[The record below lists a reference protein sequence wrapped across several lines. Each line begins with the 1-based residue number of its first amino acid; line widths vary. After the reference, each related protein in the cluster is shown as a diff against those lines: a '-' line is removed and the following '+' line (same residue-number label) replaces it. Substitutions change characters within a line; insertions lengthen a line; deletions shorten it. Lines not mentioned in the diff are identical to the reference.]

1 MDSPRIVMAPAPQKS
16 AGDKTAPFMLNRV
29 NINGGVFEF
38 SADDYRMELLNV
50 DLKSYKVKEQLYYSL
65 KSPHLKIIFP
75 FSKELVRIE
84 GDMSAT
90 ISQQGQ
96 RIQVHRFTWNTAD
109 FQLTGTGR
117 TSPGGGFKFDIGFR
131 GSAFQ
136 VLEPLLGTLSTRGM
150 AYANAEV
157 ASGADGE
164 LSINGRFRF
173 PEMEVN
179 RENFRAVRGNAQW
192 NSRSKRILVNLSTE
206 DNGFRG
212 RLAVTNRDGMVQL
225 RLADFAGVKLAR
237 IIEIY
242 DSVPLSGHVI
252 AGEIR
257 IKGSKYSG
265 HVQVDRLP
273 IPLADFNPRGPIRFT
288 YDGRKKYA
296 TFQSSGLETD
306 FGSMSLQGESDGRR
320 NQLRL
325 TARGTLSDFS
335 RAEKYLAFYTGIS
348 LKPWKIAGGQ
358 GRFDIDLNKAGKRLD
373 FVSHLKVDN
382 TRANGIPIQTLT
394 GIINGKNQTVTGR
407 FNFSDPGLQGAA
419 EFVSD
424 ADHLEIRFPRVDG
437 SVARIFRILDLDID
451 LEGDGSGTCVY
462 NLKKRANLPLISGTF
477 TSPQLKFSGI
487 PFTDLSGNFQ
497 TDTERLELTDLAYLF
512 MKGKGRTDLTIDTT
526 RREYALEG
534 SCTGINLERLTG
546 DLFGHA
552 NVKFSG
558 SGAFLNDPIN
568 VAFSATDVY
577 LSQQRSGTLQGT
589 AAIHT
594 DFSDFSLKADGK
606 IIRMETSSDLSLEL
620 SLQKDRMQGN
630 FRIQLQDL
638 NFVIPWKH
646 NRGQMDISGQIAK
659 SPSGKTDI
667 RGIVRFDGTVLSI
680 PNFPHALEDFRGF
693 LTFDNGAFSLQSFRA
708 TMGGGPVEGNGMLT
722 LKQGGIQDL
731 FFSLSGRNMTLYPI
745 DRTVFTMDA
754 DLTLKKRD
762 RKLLVQ
768 GNLNFRDS
776 VWEREVDEGLSFY
789 TDPETDTEGSGF
801 FKLLDFD
808 LKLTGK
814 DNIRL
819 HNSFGDIMGTLNLH
833 LTGNSDFPRLEG
845 TLESRRGTIFFS
857 DHKFNLIKGRVTFNN
872 RFVIDPM
879 INLESETFIKN
890 YRIRFNIKGVSSR
903 LQPEFQSSPPLPQQ
917 DILAL
922 LSLGELFKR
931 PTSTEM
937 SSQIGTTGLI
947 TSQLTEEIQKRARN
961 LGFDLVMK
969 IDPVIAGTAREGTSR
984 LTVGTSIARN
994 LLIVYSTNI
1003 SSLRQEIYYLQYQL
1017 SPAISLI
1024 GMRNQE
1030 GNFSIDI
1037 RYRRRRY

>member
-1 MDSPRIVMAPAPQKS
+1 
-16 AGDKTAPFMLNRV
+16 MLNRV

-38 SADDYRMELLNV
+38 SAGNYRVELLNV
-50 DLKSYKVKEQLYYSL
+50 DLKSYKVEEQLYYSL
-65 KSPHLKIIFP
+65 KSPHMKIIFP
-75 FSKELVRIE
+75 FSNELVRVE
-84 GDMSAT
+84 GDVSAT

-96 RIQVHRFTWNTAD
+96 RIQVHRFAWNTAD
-109 FQLTGTGR
+109 FQLTGNGR
-117 TSPGGGFKFDIGFR
+117 SFSNGEARFNIGFR

-136 VLEPLLGTLSTRGM
+136 VLEPLLGALSTRGM

-157 ASGADGE
+157 ASGPDGA

-179 RENFRAVRGNAQW
+179 HESFRAVRGTAQW
-192 NSRSKRILVNLSTE
+192 NSKNKRILVNLSAE
-206 DNGFRG
+206 ENGLRG
-212 RLAVTNRDGMVQL
+212 QLFVTNRPGGVFLNL
-225 RLADFAGVKLAR
+225 RDFAGAKLAR
-237 IIEIY
+237 LIEIY
-242 DSVPLSGHVI
+242 DSVPLSGRVTG
-252 AGEIR
+252 AEILIR
-257 IKGSKYSG
+257 KRMYSG
-265 HVQVDRLP
+265 YVEMDKWPAPVEG
-273 IPLADFNPRGPIRFT
+273 FNARGPIRFT
-288 YDGRKKYA
+288 YDGKLKSA
-296 TFQSSGLETD
+296 TFRSSGLETE
-306 FGSMSLQGESDGRR
+306 FGSMALEGETDGRQNR
-320 NQLRL
+320 LRL
-325 TARGTLSDFS
+325 TVRGRLADFS

-348 LKPWKIAGGQ
+348 LKPWKIRGGR
-358 GRFDIDLNKAGKRLD
+358 GDFDLGLNKAGKRLD
-373 FVSHLKVDN
+373 FTSNLKVEN
-382 TRANGIPIQTLT
+382 MRANGVPVQTLT
-394 GIINGKNQTVTGR
+394 GIINGKNQTVNGR
-407 FNFSDPGLQGAA
+407 FNFSDPGLQGGA
-419 EFVSD
+419 EFVSN
-424 ADHLEIRFPRVDG
+424 AGQLEILFPRFTG
-437 SVARIFRILDLDID
+437 SVGKIFRVLDLDID
-451 LEGDGSGTCVY
+451 LEGDGSGTCLY
-462 NLKKRANLPLISGTF
+462 SLKKGADLPRISGDF
-477 TSPQLKFSGI
+477 TSPQLNLNGI
-487 PFTDLSGNFQ
+487 PFTDISGAFQ
-497 TDTERLELTDLAYLF
+497 TDTERLELTDLAYTF
-512 MKGKGRTDLTIDTT
+512 MDGNGNADLTLDYK
-526 RREYALEG
+526 RSKYAVTG
-534 SCTGINLERLTG
+534 SCDGIRMEHLTG
-546 DLFGHA
+546 DLFGNA
-552 NVKFSG
+552 KVEFSG
-558 SGAFLNDPIN
+558 SGMFLKDPIT

-577 LSQQRSGTLQGT
+577 LSQPRSGTLQGT

-594 DFSDFSLKADGK
+594 DFSDFSVKAEGK
-606 IIRMETSSDLSLEL
+606 LTRIETSSILNLDLSLQNNRLE
-620 SLQKDRMQGN
+620 GN
-630 FRIQLQDL
+630 FRVQLQDL

-646 NRGQMDISGQIAK
+646 NRGRMDISGQIAK
-659 SPSGKTDI
+659 APSGQTDI
-667 RGIVRFDGTVLSI
+667 RGIVRFNGTVLSI
-680 PNFPHALEDFRGF
+680 PNFSHALEDFQGF
-693 LTFDNGAFSLQSFRA
+693 LTFDNGVFSLKSFRA
-708 TMGGGPVEGNGMLT
+708 TMGGGPVEGNGALT

-754 DLTLKKRD
+754 DLTLRQRD

-776 VWEREVDEGLSFY
+776 VWEREVDEGVSFY
-789 TDPETDTEGSGF
+789 TDPEADSAGSGLL
-801 FKLLDFD
+801 KLLDFD

-814 DNIRL
+814 DNIRM
-819 HNSFGDIMGTLNLH
+819 HNSFGDITGTLNLH
-833 LTGNSDFPRLEG
+833 LTGTPDFPRLEG
-845 TLESRRGTIFFS
+845 TLESRQGTIFFS
-857 DHKFNLIKGRVTFNN
+857 DQKFNLLKGRVTFNN

-903 LQPEFQSSPPLPQQ
+903 LQPEFQSSPPLSQQ

-947 TSQLTEEIQKRARN
+947 TSQLTDEIQKRARK